1 MGRRKKSSQKKIT
14 KKKPTLAKTFKCPF
28 CGNTTVEC
36 IMDRKSSTGKLKCRI
51 CGAGFSAPIHY
62 LSEPIDVF
70 CEWIDECEEAN
81 EEALE
86 GGGAGADF

>member
-1 MGRRKKSSQKKIT
+1 MADHARAPRV
-14 KKKPTLAKTFKCPF
+14 AA
-28 CGNTTVEC
+28 
-36 IMDRKSSTGKLKCRI
+36 
-51 CGAGFSAPIHY
+51 AGFSAPIHY

-86 GGGAGADF
+86 GGGAGADY